1 MILRPP
7 KVRCNH
13 IQQLKDHGHLTFERC
28 QVVGVESI
36 VENKTILTHH
46 LHITYLYWLRRYI
59 EYQDKHSS
67 DICVKRII
75 TTGGNAKLLLPAANE
90 VAGG

>member
-1 MILRPP
+1 MRY
-7 KVRCNH
+7 NH
-13 IQQLKDHGHLTFERC
+13 IQKLKDHRHLPFERC

-36 VENKTILTHH
+36 VENKTIQTHH
-46 LHITYLYWLRRYI
+46 LHITYLYWLRGYI

-75 TTGGNAKLLLPAANE
+75 MTGGNAKLLLPPANE
-90 VAGG
+90 VAGR